1 MANQQ
6 TQLKSTPTEEEK
18 AAARKEAEEW
28 CEERLA
34 DSLTLI
40 LDTETT
46 GILSKDPETEI
57 CQISIINTAGR
68 PVFSA
73 LLKPNSPM
81 GKEAHEKHGIA
92 PEMVELSP
100 TFPDIAPLLAQIIA
114 GHHLVAYNAG
124 FDIHLITHLFS
135 KYGCPIPEFQTSCA
149 MEAYAKWLGLWSV
162 RKKDWKWHKLP
173 QLAYGQAHDSLT
185 DCVST
190 LLLMKKMVG
199 DFSDE
204 PDPNDID
211 LDF

>member
-1 MANQQ
+1 MK
-6 TQLKSTPTEEEK
+6 LKSTPTEEDK
-18 AAARKEAEEW
+18 ARAKAEAEQW
-28 CEERLA
+28 CQERLSDPA
-34 DSLTLI
+34 TLI

-46 GILSKDPETEI
+46 GILSKDPSTEI

-73 LLKPNSPM
+73 LVKPNSEM
-81 GKEAHEKHGIA
+81 GEEAYSKHGIL

-100 TFPDIAPLLAQIIA
+100 TFPEIAPLLSKIISNR
-114 GHHLVAYNAG
+114 HLVAYNAG
-124 FDIHLITHLFS
+124 FDIHLITHLLG
-135 KYGCPIPEFQTSCA
+135 KYELDIPPFETSCA

-162 RKKDWKWHKLP
+162 RKGDWKWHKLP

-199 DFSDE
+199 DFTDE